1 MSYKLSIVIICG
13 SGLPERIRNCNETI
27 RCLKNQTYQNYEIII
42 VEQSIDGNF
51 YHSKT
56 EATQYI
62 AIKDPMD
69 RGFNRS
75 WCRNVGAYSANGEI
89 ILLMDAD
96 YVFPNNYL
104 EKIICQ
110 KEDFFAGTDL
120 YLWSTQTLAEKYI
133 QNHDVS
139 IFEKCKMRLRPFL
152 GGIATGGILG
162 FNRKWYIKEFTG
174 YNESF
179 FNYGFEDNEALNRI
193 MYLLGKEYDGL
204 ATTPIHVAHLFHTV
218 RDQEPVS
225 NGMLFNKFKNTDI
238 ETLREMMKS
247 QDVGNKNAP
256 CVIEEKFV

>member
-1 MSYKLSIVIICG
+1 
-13 SGLPERIRNCNETI
+13 
-27 RCLKNQTYQNYEIII
+27 
-42 VEQSIDGNF
+42 
-51 YHSKT
+51 
-56 EATQYI
+56 
-62 AIKDPMD
+62 
-69 RGFNRS
+69 
-75 WCRNVGAYSANGEI
+75 
-89 ILLMDAD
+89 
-96 YVFPNNYL
+96 
-104 EKIICQ
+104 
-110 KEDFFAGTDL
+110 
-120 YLWSTQTLAEKYI
+120 
-133 QNHDVS
+133 
-139 IFEKCKMRLRPFL
+139 MRLRPFL